1 MKTFVFIFLFS
12 FVFSQ
17 EKALVDGVLVVVDDQ
32 IILRSDIQ
40 EQVFFLAK
48 EKNISPQKTPLAF
61 EALWERVVQDQVDR
75 LVVLSFAK
83 KDTFVTV
90 SNEEVNK
97 TLNQRIDSYINV
109 FGSKEALEDSM
120 KMSVNAIKGEYYNI
134 IEEELLVEKFRFFN
148 FNNTSIARQ
157 EVVSFFNENPDSFP
171 KQNPMIDF
179 SLIQIPVE
187 LNLETKNSIFVF
199 AQNVK
204 DSLVL
209 GLLDFDVAAKRY
221 SQDPGSAPF
230 GGSLG
235 YTKRGSLLPKY
246 EQTAFS
252 LELGEI
258 SSPIETVFGFHI
270 IKLKDRLGEKIHSQH
285 ILFSLNPGEKEVVEN
300 KKILENEK
308 KKFFNDPSSFH
319 SLAISYYSQ
328 YKNLSGYYVDFKVSS
343 LPVSLQKRL
352 SFMEDYSFSDVFEEG
367 GFVFLLY
374 KYKEYQ
380 PKELSLNLDWVLI
393 EQTALI
399 HKNYKKFQQWI
410 KKKKG
415 ETYIEFFN

>member
-1 MKTFVFIFLFS
+1 MTAFLFIFLFS
-12 FVFSQ
+12 FVFSK
-17 EKALVDGVLVVVDDQ
+17 ENALVDGVLVVVDDQ

-61 EALWERVVQDQVDR
+61 EKLWEKVVQDQVDR

-83 KDTFVTV
+83 KDTLVAV
-90 SNEEVNK
+90 SSEEVNK
-97 TLNQRIDSYINV
+97 TLNQRVDAYINV

-120 KMSVNAIKGEYYNI
+120 KMSINAIKGEYYNI

-171 KQNPMIDF
+171 KQNPTISF
-179 SLIQIPVE
+179 SLVQLPVE
-187 LNLETKNSIFVF
+187 LGPETKDSVF
-199 AQNVK
+199 AFAENVK

-209 GLLDFDVAAKRY
+209 GLLDFDIAAKKH
-221 SQDPGSAPF
+221 SQDPGSSSN
-230 GGSLG
+230 GGLLG
-235 YTKRGSLLPKY
+235 YTKRGSLLPEY
-246 EQTAFS
+246 ERAAFF
-252 LELGEI
+252 LEVGGF
-258 SSPIETVFGFHI
+258 SDPIETVFGFHI

-308 KKFFNDPSSFH
+308 KKFFNDPSSFD
-319 SLAISYYSQ
+319 SLATAYKKQ
-328 YKNLSGYYVDFKVSS
+328 HKNLSGYYVDFPVPS
-343 LPVSLQKRL
+343 LPFSLQKRL

-374 KYKEYQ
+374 KYKDPLLFESFT
-380 PKELSLNLDWVLI
+380 LR
-393 EQTALI
+393 
-399 HKNYKKFQQWI
+399 
-410 KKKKG
+410 
-415 ETYIEFFN
+415 